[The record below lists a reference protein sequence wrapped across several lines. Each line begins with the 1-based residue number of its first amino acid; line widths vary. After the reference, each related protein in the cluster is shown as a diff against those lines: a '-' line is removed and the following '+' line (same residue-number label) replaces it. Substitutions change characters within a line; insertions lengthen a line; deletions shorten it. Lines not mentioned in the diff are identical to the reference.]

1 MSKMSH
7 FVFSV
12 VLAMSAVLPV
22 HSNAET
28 TNDAAGAIFV
38 MTNAADKNEII
49 AYKRSADGSLEQGRR
64 FRTDG
69 RGSYG
74 SAIGRETQILARSPS
89 ANTYRGPFWL
99 R

>member
-28 TNDAAGAIFV
+28 TKDAAGAVFV

-49 AYKRSADGSLEQGRR
+49 AYKRSADGSLGTGSP
-64 FRTDG
+64 FPDG
-69 RGSYG
+69 LAGEVTAQQ
-74 SAIGRETQILARSPS
+74 SAERLK
-89 ANTYRGPFWL
+89 F
-99 R
+99 